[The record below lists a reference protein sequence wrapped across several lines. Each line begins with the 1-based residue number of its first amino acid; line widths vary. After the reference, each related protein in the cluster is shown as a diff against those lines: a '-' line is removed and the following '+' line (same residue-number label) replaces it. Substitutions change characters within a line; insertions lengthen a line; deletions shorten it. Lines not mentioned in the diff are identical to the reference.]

1 MNWLNSLIAKTLPFV
16 PKPIVGFFSRHYI
29 AGEKLEDAIRLVK
42 DLNANGMCATID
54 VLGEE
59 VNSKDDSLKA
69 VEMYK
74 EVLKAI
80 DREKLDANIS
90 VKPTHMGLNLDKEFC
105 YNNIKSLIEE
115 AKKINNFVR
124 IDMEDATTTDA
135 TIDMYLKLHEEF
147 QNVGTVFQA
156 YLRRLIDDVNRV
168 IPYKAN
174 LRLCKGIY
182 NEKRIIAYKDKAII
196 NYNYEYVLEK
206 LLTSECYVGIA
217 THDEKLVWGGLKVI
231 DKLQLKRDQ
240 YEFQMLLGV
249 DPELR
254 RIIVSSGHRLRV
266 YVPFGTEW
274 FAYSTRRLK
283 ENPAMA
289 GHIMKNI
296 FNRLFGINQ

>member
-217 THDEKLVWGGLKVI
+217 THDEKLV
-231 DKLQLKRDQ
+231 
-240 YEFQMLLGV
+240 
-249 DPELR
+249 
-254 RIIVSSGHRLRV
+254 
-266 YVPFGTEW
+266 
-274 FAYSTRRLK
+274 
-283 ENPAMA
+283 
-289 GHIMKNI
+289 
-296 FNRLFGINQ
+296 